1 MKQLLSFLRCS
12 FILKRDLLRI
22 GATVLALPC
31 LFQPAMAQQFQ
42 PKARDLVVRAGIT
55 ALHFDSSASLAV
67 AGTQL
72 PGAGIHTSNNF
83 TGSLEFDYYL
93 LPNISMSL
101 TVGIPPVTHVDG
113 SGVLAPVGRLGDVR
127 YGLGAL
133 LIKYHF
139 NEWGRF
145 QPYAGAGLAYFKVL
159 NASGLG
165 ISNLKINDSLGPG
178 LQAGFDYMLSQ
189 RIGLFASLSHVFLDT
204 QGTGTFTGLPVTADV
219 KLDPT
224 VFQGGIAVRF

>member
-1 MKQLLSFLRCS
+1 MKQLHSFIRCS
-12 FILKRDLLRI
+12 FIHKRDLLGI
-22 GATVLALPC
+22 GAIVLALPC

-42 PKARDLVVRAGIT
+42 PKARDLVVRAGII

-72 PGAGIHTSNNF
+72 PGAGIQTSNNF
-83 TGSLEFDYYL
+83 TGSLEFDYYFV
-93 LPNISMSL
+93 PNISVSL
-101 TVGIPPVTHVDG
+101 TLGIPPVTHVDG
-113 SGVLAPVGRLGDVR
+113 TGVLAPVGRLGDVR
-127 YGLGAL
+127 YGLGAF

-145 QPYAGAGLAYFKVL
+145 QPFAGAGLAYFKVL
-159 NASGLG
+159 KASGVG
-165 ISNLKINDSLGPG
+165 ISNLDINDGLGPG
-178 LQAGFDYMLSQ
+178 LQVGFDYMLTP
-189 RIGLFASLSHVFLDT
+189 RIGLFASLSYVYLNT
-204 QGTGTFTGLPVTADV
+204 KGTGTFMALPITADV